1 MEKQKESL
9 ITLKDIHKG
18 YQLGKN
24 FVPIIKGVN
33 MKVFPGEF
41 VVLMGPSGSGKST
54 LMNIL
59 GCLDVPDKGEY
70 FLNGRNVARLSEDEL
85 SEVRNKYIGFVFQN
99 FNLIGDLTVLE
110 NVALPSL
117 YAGQEDLPKARKI
130 LKDIG
135 LQSRLYHHPNELSG
149 GQRQRVA
156 IARALIN
163 NPKIIFADE
172 PTGNLDSK
180 SGEEVMR
187 IFQDL
192 NQQGVTIILV
202 THDPYIAS
210 FASRTINLKDGV
222 IVEKKCC

>member
-1 MEKQKESL
+1 MSEKSKKKL
-9 ITLKDIHKG
+9 ITLRNIHKG

-24 FVPIIKGVN
+24 FVPIIKGVD
-33 MKVFPGEF
+33 MEVEEGEF
-41 VVLMGPSGSGKST
+41 VVLMGPSGSGKTT
-54 LMNIL
+54 LMNVL
-59 GCLDVPDKGEY
+59 GCLDTPEQGEY
-70 FLNGRNVARLSEDEL
+70 FLDGQDVAQMSEDKLAEI
-85 SEVRNKYIGFVFQN
+85 RNKYVGFVFQS

-117 YAGQEDLPKARKI
+117 YAGKEDLPKARKI

-135 LQSRLYHHPNELSG
+135 LDARLNHHPNELSG

-180 SGEEVMR
+180 SGKEVME
-187 IFQDL
+187 IFKEL
-192 NQQGVTIILV
+192 NEKGVTIILV
-202 THDPYIAS
+202 THDSFTAS
-210 FASRTINLKDGV
+210 FASRTIHLKDGK
-222 IVEKKCC
+222 ITG